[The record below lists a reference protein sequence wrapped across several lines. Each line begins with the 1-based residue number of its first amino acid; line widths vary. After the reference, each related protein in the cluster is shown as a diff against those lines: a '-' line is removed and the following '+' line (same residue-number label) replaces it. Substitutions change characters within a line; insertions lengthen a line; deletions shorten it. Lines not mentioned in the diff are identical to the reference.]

1 MKQRQENKLV
11 TPFAPEPYEV
21 ISKHGNSVVIESPQG
36 VQYKRNSTHVKKYF
50 PREEN
55 LPPPADETD
64 TVGQEE
70 VHLPPQSAPP
80 SPTSTRAGEEAKT
93 PSEPEPV
100 RRSQRNRVLP
110 KQFEDYTMT

>member
-1 MKQRQENKLV
+1 MKQRQENKLA

-55 LPPPADETD
+55 LPPPADETHSG
-64 TVGQEE
+64 TGR
-70 VHLPPQSAPP
+70 SP
-80 SPTSTRAGEEAKT
+80 ST
-93 PSEPEPV
+93 PSICSTLTNFNQGR
-100 RRSQRNRVLP
+100 RRSQDT
-110 KQFEDYTMT
+110 Q